1 MVRAIFWRWHYLQQ
15 IFNID
20 HDANEIFSFRLRTY
34 FKKSSEED
42 VRCYTRSFVK
52 TWIFGKRKSYSDD
65 LVHAT
70 VERGVMA
77 WGVENHLP
85 LLQDGEDQNI
95 ISAHRV
101 KLASQ
106 FNLTEEKRDPHTIR
120 NSMNLTFPHR
130 RQLLIQGMSTIRE
143 VIDLYP
149 ILQNERQVYLNPCDF
164 TTDLLTLKKLFCMG
178 LMTIGRS

>member
-1 MVRAIFWRWHYLQQ
+1 MVRAIFWRWPYLQQ
-15 IFNID
+15 IFNND

-42 VRCYTRSFVK
+42 VRCYTISFVK

-85 LLQDGEDQNI
+85 SLQDGEDQNI
-95 ISAHRV
+95 ISAYRV

-106 FNLTEEKRDPHTIR
+106 FNLTEEKRDDISPQATVTYTRDIYNTRGHWPLS
-120 NSMNLTFPHR
+120 NSAKWKTG
-130 RQLLIQGMSTIRE
+130 IS
-143 VIDLYP
+143 
-149 ILQNERQVYLNPCDF
+149 
-164 TTDLLTLKKLFCMG
+164 
-178 LMTIGRS
+178 